1 MKNILAENLLRFG
14 VKNLKETNMIR
25 LKSLLKE
32 QVAAPLTAEQEAFLK
47 KCCERTNCTWK
58 VDIYG
63 YVIVNG
69 SFDCSQMQLSNFLG
83 IRFGTVKGYFDCSQN
98 NLTSLEG
105 APTTVLGEFN
115 CTSNRLTNLKGAP
128 KTVGWGFLCENNN
141 NLTSL
146 EGVPYE
152 IGTKIMNGDFRY
164 PAKLGTAAQVRLQ
177 LKKQGIRI
185 SGAVVS
191 VGPSPDKNNPQPA
204 RVKY

>member
-1 MKNILAENLLRFG
+1 
-14 VKNLKETNMIR
+14 MIR

-69 SFDCSQMQLSNFLG
+69 DFDCSQMLLSNFLG
-83 IRFGTVKGYFDCSQN
+83 IKFGTVKGDFYCSEN

-105 APTTVLGEFN
+105 APTTVLGAFI
-115 CTSNRLTNLKGAP
+115 CTDNRLTNLKGAP
-128 KTVGWGFLCENNN
+128 KTVGSGFYCAKND
-141 NLTSL
+141 LTSL
-146 EGVPYE
+146 EGVPYA
-152 IGTKIMNGDFRY
+152 IGTKIMNGDFSY
-164 PAKLGTAAQVRLQ
+164 PAKLGTVDQVRLQ
-177 LKKQGIRI
+177 LKKQGVRI
-185 SGAVVS
+185 SGDVVS
-191 VGPSPDKNNPQPA
+191 DGPFPDKNHQYQT